1 VIDCGSLEFA
11 HARLHARHGGRL
23 DAAAWRRIE
32 MLRDFA
38 PLLALARGTALQP
51 WLVGIT
57 ADSRAHEVEAV
68 LRRHWRAL
76 VDEVAAWMPADWQ
89 PALAWCALLPDLAL
103 LQHLARGGTPAAWMQ
118 DDDRWRALC
127 AAPPPARQAVLAAG
141 PAADLADAWT
151 APHEMG
157 AAWQRAWQ
165 RRLPQPFGDARG
177 MLDRLVQ
184 LLVDHRQAFAE
195 AAPSQGWQ
203 QRGALQARL
212 TLLLRR
218 AALEPAAVFAH
229 LALCALDL
237 ERLRA
242 ELLRPLLFRHWKAA

>member
-1 VIDCGSLEFA
+1 MIESGSLEFA
-11 HARLHARHGGRL
+11 HARLHARHGQRL

-32 MLRDFA
+32 VLREVA
-38 PLLALARGTALQP
+38 PLLELARGSALQP

-57 ADSRAHEVEAV
+57 ADSPAHAVEAV

-76 VDEVAAWMPADWQ
+76 VAEGVAWMPADWR

-103 LQHLARGGTPAAWMQ
+103 LQHLARGGAPAAWMEE
-118 DDDRWRALC
+118 DDRWRALC
-127 AAPPPARQAVLAAG
+127 AAPPPARRAVLAAG
-141 PAADLADAWT
+141 PASDLADAWA
-151 APHEMG
+151 APQRMG
-157 AAWQRAWQ
+157 AAWLDAWQ
-165 RRLPQPFGDARG
+165 RRWPQPLGDARD

-184 LLVDHRQAFAE
+184 LLIDHRQAFAE

-242 ELLRPLLFRHWKAA
+242 ELLRRLLFRRWKAA

>member
-1 VIDCGSLEFA
+1 MIDCGSLELA
-11 HARLHARHGGRL
+11 HARLHARHGRRL

-32 MLRDFA
+32 VLRDFA

-51 WLVGIT
+51 WLAGIG
-57 ADSRAHEVEAV
+57 ADSDVRQVEAA

-76 VDEVAAWMPADWQ
+76 VDEVAAWMPADWR
-89 PALAWCALLPDLAL
+89 PAIVWCALLPDLAL
-103 LQHLARGGTPAAWMQ
+103 LQHLARGGAAAAWME

-127 AAPPPARQAVLAAG
+127 AALPRARQAVLAAG
-141 PAADLADAWT
+141 PAADLAVAWP
-151 APHEMG
+151 APQRMG
-157 AAWQRAWQ
+157 AAWHDAWQ
-165 RRLPQPFGDARG
+165 RRLPQPLGEARA
-177 MLDRLVQ
+177 MLDRLVR

-203 QRGALQARL
+203 QRGALQAGL

>member
-1 VIDCGSLEFA
+1 MIDCGSLELA
-11 HARLHARHGGRL
+11 HARLHARHGRRL

-32 MLRDFA
+32 VLRDFA

-51 WLVGIT
+51 WLAGIG
-57 ADSRAHEVEAV
+57 ADSDAQQVEAA

-76 VDEVAAWMPADWQ
+76 VDEVAAWMPADWR

-103 LQHLARGGTPAAWMQ
+103 LQHLARGGAPTAWMQ
-118 DDDRWRALC
+118 QDERWRALC
-127 AAPPPARQAVLAAG
+127 AAAPEARQAVLAAG
-141 PAADLADAWT
+141 PASDLADAWT
-151 APHEMG
+151 APHRLG
-157 AAWQRAWQ
+157 AAWQQAWR
-165 RRLPQPFGDARG
+165 RRLPQPLGEARD

-184 LLVDHRQAFAE
+184 LLADHRQAFAE
-195 AAPSQGWQ
+195 VAPSQGWQ
-203 QRGALQARL
+203 QRGVLQARL